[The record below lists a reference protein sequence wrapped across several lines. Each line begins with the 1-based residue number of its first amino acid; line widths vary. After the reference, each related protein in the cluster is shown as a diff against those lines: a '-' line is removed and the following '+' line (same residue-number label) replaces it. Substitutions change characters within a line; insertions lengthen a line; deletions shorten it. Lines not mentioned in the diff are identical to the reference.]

1 MIMAR
6 RGRPV
11 LGAKLA
17 QGTDGS
23 NLAQRRLE
31 VLLSTLAGTMTID
44 RACRELGIG
53 RSRFHALRGQFLQQA
68 AGWLEP
74 RSRGRRAH
82 VPDEREVRLG
92 QLQQQIARL
101 KLDLYAAQV
110 REELALVM
118 PHVLKAPT
126 SAPASAGEKNS
137 RRARRRTRRRA
148 GSTSPATSGGGSRG
162 SRA

>member
-1 MIMAR
+1 MAR

-17 QGTDGS
+17 QGTEGS

-44 RACRELGIG
+44 QACRELGIG
-53 RSRFHALRGQFLQQA
+53 RSRFHALRAQFLQQA

-92 QLQQQIARL
+92 QLRQQIARL

-118 PHVLKAPT
+118 PHVLKAP
-126 SAPASAGEKNS
+126 ASARKKN
-137 RRARRRTRRRA
+137 RPPARRRTRRRA
-148 GSTSPATSGGGSRG
+148 GSTSPATSGGSRG
-162 SRA
+162 SRT